1 MKIAVIGA
9 GPAGLWAAL
18 AAAER
23 GFRTDLYEKR
33 AIGEGICCGECI
45 FDSLGIMNRPGR
57 GLLHPVEE
65 VVLTARACHTLAI
78 GRYRKLWMMDRRTW
92 QEGLAEAAVARGVHL
107 KTRMKIAPGRLR
119 QMQDEYDG
127 IVDASG
133 APSVTSRAY
142 GFSGRYLED
151 GLAAYQAVLR
161 GDFSAVWP
169 RIAVRFLPDLS
180 PERRPGYAWIFPKD
194 PHRANCG
201 VICTRRG
208 PRRGGDPNLKTL
220 LRDVLAGEGLAG
232 AEVLETGGGLV
243 PGRVLPRLVYDR
255 ILLAGDAAGLTS
267 PLHGGGID
275 LACLSGVLAVEALAD
290 GPPGIER
297 YRPRLMGYV
306 RRKLAVEALAI
317 RKMRTLDFDAFD
329 ALLGGVASH
338 SNLRRAATALR
349 HPALALATLKWLL
362 HRETPPTARRRDAGR
377 RSRPGR
383 GLEEHPDWAGCPK

>member
-1 MKIAVIGA
+1 MKIAIIGA
-9 GPAGLWAAL
+9 GPAGLYAAL

-33 AIGEGICCGECI
+33 AVGEGIVCGECI
-45 FDSLGIMNRPGR
+45 FDSLGILSRPGQ

-65 VVLTARACHTLAI
+65 VVLTARARHTLAI
-78 GRYRKLWMMDRRTW
+78 GRYRKLWMMDRRNW
-92 QEGLAEAAVARGVHL
+92 QEGLAEAAAARGVRL
-107 KTRMKIAPGRLR
+107 ETQTKIDPERLR
-119 QMQDEYDG
+119 RMQDEYDG

-161 GDFSAVWP
+161 GDFTDVWP
-169 RIAVRFLPDLS
+169 RIAVRFLPELP
-180 PERRPGYAWIFPKD
+180 PERQPGYAWIFPKD
-194 PHRANCG
+194 AHRANCG
-201 VICTRRG
+201 VVCTMRG
-208 PRRGGDPNLKTL
+208 SRRGGIPDLKTL
-220 LRDVLAGEGLAG
+220 LADFLRSEGLAG
-232 AEVLETGGGLV
+232 AEILKTGGGLG
-243 PGRVLPRLVYDR
+243 PGWILPRLTYGR

-290 GPPGIER
+290 GAPGIER

-329 ALLGGVASH
+329 ALLGGVCSR

-362 HRETPPTARRRDAGR
+362 HRETAPAGLMER
-377 RSRPGR
+377 
-383 GLEEHPDWAGCPK
+383 A

>member
-1 MKIAVIGA
+1 MRIAIIGA
-9 GPAGLWAAL
+9 GPAGLYAAL

-23 GFRTDLYEKR
+23 GLRTDLFEKR
-33 AIGEGICCGECI
+33 AVGEGIVCGECI
-45 FDSLGIMNRPGR
+45 FDSLGIMSRPGR

-65 VVLTARACHTLAI
+65 VVLTARERHTLAI
-78 GRYRKLWMMDRRTW
+78 GRYRKLWMMDRERW
-92 QEGLAEAAVARGVHL
+92 QEGLAEAAAARGVRL
-107 KTRMKIAPGRLR
+107 EAETKIDPGRLL
-119 QMQDEYDG
+119 QMQGEYDG

-169 RIAVRFLPDLS
+169 RIAVRFLPDLP

-194 PHRANCG
+194 ARRANCG

-208 PRRGGDPNLKTL
+208 SRRGGDPALKML
-220 LRDVLAGEGLAG
+220 LADFLKSEGLAG
-232 AEVLETGGGLV
+232 AEILKTGGGLV
-243 PGRVLPRLVYDR
+243 PGRILPRLVYDR

-290 GPPGIER
+290 GAPGIER
-297 YRPRLMGYV
+297 YRPRLMGYI
-306 RRKLAVEALAI
+306 RHKLAVEALAI
-317 RKMRTLDFDAFD
+317 RKMRALDFDAFD
-329 ALLGGVASH
+329 ALLGGVASQ
-338 SNLRRAATALR
+338 SNLRRARTALR
-349 HPALALATLKWLL
+349 HPALAFVTLRWLL
-362 HRETPPTARRRDAGR
+362 HRETAPD
-377 RSRPGR
+377 
-383 GLEEHPDWAGCPK
+383 GLGDIGMPKIERLSFR

>member
-18 AAAER
+18 TAAGR

-33 AIGEGICCGECI
+33 TVGEGIVCGECI
-45 FDSLGIMNRPGR
+45 FDSLGVMSRPGR

-65 VVLTARACHTLAI
+65 VVLTARARHTLAI

-92 QEGLAEAAVARGVHL
+92 QGGLAEAAVARGVRL
-107 KTRMKIAPGRLR
+107 ETRTKIDPERLR
-119 QMQDEYDG
+119 RMQSEYDG
-127 IVDASG
+127 IIDASG

-169 RIAVRFLPDLS
+169 RIAVRFLPDLP

-194 PHRANCG
+194 PYRANCG
-201 VICTRRG
+201 VICGMRRG
-208 PRRGGDPNLKTL
+208 PRRGGGPDLKTL
-220 LRDVLAGEGLAG
+220 LGGFLRTEGLAG

-243 PGRVLPRLVYDR
+243 PGRILPRLVYDR

-275 LACLSGVLAVEALAD
+275 LACLSGALAAEALAD
-290 GPPGIER
+290 GDSGTEG

-329 ALLGGVASH
+329 ALLGGVCSR

-362 HRETPPTARRRDAGR
+362 HRETA
-377 RSRPGR
+377 
-383 GLEEHPDWAGCPK
+383 PDGPA